1 MFHRPESP
9 GYGDAHFAI
18 ALTRASDNEG
28 LKPWRLAGATTPST
42 ATGSDA
48 RRDKSSDCVL
58 GVEVIEASDTYSGV
72 QP

>member
-1 MFHRPESP
+1 MGGR
-9 GYGDAHFAI
+9 AFAI
-18 ALTRASDNEG
+18 ALTRARDNEG
-28 LKPWRLAGATTPST
+28 LKPWRLGGATTPST

-48 RRDKSSDCVL
+48 RRAASSDCAL